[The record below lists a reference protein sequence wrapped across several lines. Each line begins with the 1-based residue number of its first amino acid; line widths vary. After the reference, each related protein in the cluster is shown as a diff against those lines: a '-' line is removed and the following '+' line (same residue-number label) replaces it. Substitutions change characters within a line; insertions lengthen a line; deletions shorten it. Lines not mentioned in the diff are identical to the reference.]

1 MSVAWALFVPAC
13 FALNL
18 APGPNNLLS
27 LNNAARHG
35 FATASLAGGG
45 RLLAFAGMLA
55 LAASG
60 LALVLHTSAWLFL
73 AIKVLGAAY
82 LLWLAVQLWRTDAQP
97 LANEASPARP
107 SLWRLGR
114 QEFLVAAGNPKA
126 ILIFTAFLPQFVDPG
141 QPLGAQF
148 PARSGIPA
156 ARMAGHR
163 SLFLCRAP
171 PRPAARRPAGPASVQ
186 PRLRRAARQRGTGP
200 AAQPPSGLTVPLR
213 FEETHMSQSLFS
225 LAFGVGTQNR
235 QEAWLEVFYALPLL
249 KPSSEIVA
257 AVAPILGYAAGNQ
270 ALTFTSQQ
278 AYQLADALKGIDAA
292 QSALLSRL
300 AESQKPLVATLLAED
315 AAPSSTPEAY
325 LKLHLLSHRLVKPH
339 AVNLSGIFPLLPN
352 VAWTNIGAVDL
363 AELAELQLEARLK
376 GKLLEV
382 FSVDKFPK
390 MTDYVVPAGVRIADT
405 ARVRLGAYIGEGTT
419 VMHEGFVNFN
429 AGTEGPG
436 MIEGR
441 VSAGVFVGKGSDLG
455 GGCSTM
461 GTLSGGGN
469 IVISVGEGC
478 LIGANAGIGIPLGDR
493 NIVEAGLYITAG
505 TKVAL
510 LDEQNA
516 LVKVVK
522 ARDLAGQPDLLFRRN
537 SQNGA
542 VECKTNKTAIELN
555 EALHAHN

>member
-1 MSVAWALFVPAC
+1 MSHALF
-13 FALNL
+13 
-18 APGPNNLLS
+18 S
-27 LNNAARHG
+27 
-35 FATASLAGGG
+35 
-45 RLLAFAGMLA
+45 
-55 LAASG
+55 
-60 LALVLHTSAWLFL
+60 
-73 AIKVLGAAY
+73 I
-82 LLWLAVQLWRTDAQP
+82 
-97 LANEASPARP
+97 
-107 SLWRLGR
+107 
-114 QEFLVAAGNPKA
+114 
-126 ILIFTAFLPQFVDPG
+126 
-141 QPLGAQF
+141 
-148 PARSGIPA
+148 
-156 ARMAGHR
+156 
-163 SLFLCRAP
+163 
-171 PRPAARRPAGPASVQ
+171 
-186 PRLRRAARQRGTGP
+186 
-200 AAQPPSGLTVPLR
+200 
-213 FEETHMSQSLFS
+213 
-225 LAFGVGTQNR
+225 AFGVGTQNR
-235 QEAWLEVFYALPLL
+235 QGNWLEVFYAQPLL
-249 KPSSEIVA
+249 KPTEALVA
-257 AVAPILGYAAGNQ
+257 AVAPLLGYTGGNQ
-270 ALTFTSQQ
+270 AITLSNAQ
-278 AYQLADALKGIDAA
+278 AADLASALKEIDTTQA
-292 QSALLSRL
+292 ALLTRL
-300 AESQKPLVATLLAED
+300 AESHKPLVATLLAED
-315 AAPSSTPEAY
+315 AALTSTPEAY

-339 AVNLSGIFPLLPN
+339 GLNLTGIFPLLPN
-352 VAWTNIGAVDL
+352 VAWTSEGAVDL
-363 AELAELQLEARLK
+363 AELAERQLEARLK
-376 GKLLEV
+376 GNLLEV

-390 MTDYVVPAGVRIADT
+390 MTDYVVPAGVRIADS

-510 LDEQNA
+510 LDDQNA